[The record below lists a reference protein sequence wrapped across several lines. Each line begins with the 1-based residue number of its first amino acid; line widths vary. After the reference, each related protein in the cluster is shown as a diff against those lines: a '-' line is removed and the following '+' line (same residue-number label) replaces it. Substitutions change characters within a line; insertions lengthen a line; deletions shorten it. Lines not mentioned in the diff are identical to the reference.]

1 MFKSEK
7 EKRYKYGLRKKRG
20 GGGAASYIIGAMLFV
35 GLGMAVAPQ
44 EVNAEFTS
52 DPIVEFKPKTT
63 MVYDDGFANV
73 GIRNMMIDSN
83 HPNRLVFELF
93 TRTKQS
99 YANKEGSG
107 YFAFKLN
114 DDLNSHIT
122 DMRSQFRADSNN
134 YIYPNASAM
143 DNFYRIASRI
153 NGSDYRYFRMI
164 NKGNQPGDL
173 TAQANPDVPFQGLFV
188 NDDFNYDDPY
198 VKVYIEFDE
207 NVDSLLKN
215 GKENFLELISYD
227 QNGNMFQN
235 GHIRTAIVPGTAA
248 EDDGNPSPLPDKYT
262 KDLWLFYAN
271 YNSNLQSYYEPGYN
285 AIVLDLSYKFY
296 RMFLAQPNELVNLLV
311 TDPWL
316 KGKIDH
322 TEVWRMTPGYK
333 TASVNKLIDNKLEAW
348 DSPSAVQSTD
358 PSRPTF
364 AQDKNAVLS
373 DNDAYRVPVQAPNA
387 TKWIDYLDKNNDSRY
402 VFKIDNAGQGGD
414 LNDKLMRS
422 NSQENPARFV
432 IYLNDNL
439 TNLLVDENG
448 KRLPE
453 KLLKFED
460 MFAMPNGDNFKY
472 VNKTYAT
479 SYLLIKD
486 SDLDGL
492 ADQMEEYIGSDPFNK
507 DTDGDGK
514 DDGNEFKS
522 LNNTVP
528 NYHPKDPTS
537 YGNEYYKYDGTGV
550 NTPYPTWENI
560 EIHSGDRSITLDTSR
575 WHDRVV
581 DVVLVKK
588 DSNEEIFLSK
598 NDQSNGLLIGST
610 EDSRTFSIPRDVNIE
625 KGDRVYLRLWQ
636 DGSKVDGTKAFSV
649 PETSLERR
657 IDESTPAKIDTPYNT
672 NHTMTGIVPAGT
684 NVDDL
689 VITIPYGNGKVY
701 TVPKSAITVNPEL
714 VKDGIV
720 QKDAKFTVNW
730 EEANEA
736 QTIPG
741 ELLNADGLI
750 KRETDIKVTVSQYNN
765 PTAETTT
772 KMVQGPKFEPVFED
786 STQIVINVPA
796 GTNGVKLV
804 TADGRELITKADP
817 NNPLKYIA
825 TVPSGIDLKVGDDL
839 IATATVN
846 GEDLDPVNTSV
857 IEHAAVTQAP
867 ILAQVVDSPNLE
879 VGDIDPNADF
889 LTLHALDS
897 KTGKDTKYEF
907 EKVGDAWNLVTV
919 DGEAAPANTM
929 NTRVEDGKL
938 VIEPNEALQGTLNGD
953 RLFME
958 ARDKNQTEAIPKSN
972 TIVYKGT
979 EVVVIQTKD
988 AVTVKEGQDFAKNPE
1003 SVFTNPEDGKKDT
1016 VKVELNNTDGKDNV
1030 GGVKIDEH
1038 GNITE
1043 VPTLTTEDWGDKE
1056 TKEINVPIK
1065 VTENNKEPK
1074 ETTVK
1079 VTIQRDT
1086 DGDGTPDVDDDD
1098 DDNDGIKDVD
1108 DENPKGEVTNIDTK
1122 DEVSVTEGQ
1131 DLEANPVSVLTNPE
1145 DGKKDTVKVE
1155 LNNTDGKDNV
1165 DGIKVDEHGNITELP
1180 TLTTEDWGDK
1190 ETKEIN
1196 VPIKVTE
1203 NNKEPKETTVKVTI
1217 QRDTDGDGTPDV
1229 DDDDDDNDGI
1239 KDVDDEN
1246 PKGEVTNIDTKDE
1259 VSVTEGQ
1266 DLEANPVSVLTNPE
1280 DGKKDTVKVE
1290 LNNTDGKDNVGG
1302 VKIDEHGNITEVPT
1316 FTPEEWG
1323 NEESKVVDVPI
1334 KVTEDGKEPQEGV
1347 VKVTIQR
1354 DTDGDGTPDVKDTD
1368 DDNDGIDDK
1377 DEAGK
1382 GTDPK
1387 NPDSDGDGIN
1397 DKDDKN
1403 PTKYDVKAVPVEGL
1417 EATENKAVTPK
1428 KAIET
1433 NPGATI
1439 TATKTKGLTVNANG
1453 DLTGTPKDLVWSGDE
1468 TSQTVSIPVKVT
1480 VTDAKGETHT
1490 KEVSVP
1496 VLVLRDRDNDGI
1508 PDKDD
1513 PNPTISD
1520 LRADVA
1526 ENLKVTEGQDLPT
1539 GKDAI
1544 KAVTT
1549 DVGSTITSEPVN
1561 GVSVDSNGN
1570 LAGKPTVTDWKD
1582 DETER
1587 TVEIPVTVSGDGKTR
1602 DVMVP
1607 VVIER
1612 DTDGDGYS
1620 DNTEKDNG
1628 SDPTNPD
1635 STPDDIDGDGIK
1647 NDEDKNP
1654 TQYDIKADPVDDL
1667 VVTDGQP
1674 VPEGT
1679 KAIEKKD
1686 GATVT
1691 PKDKD
1696 GVNGVNVDENGNLTG
1711 KPKVDDWGKDE
1722 EEREVK
1728 IPVTV
1733 SEDGKGS
1740 TDVEVPVTIQ
1750 RDTDGDGT
1758 PDITDTDDDKDG
1770 VPDTEEADKG
1780 TDPKKADTDG
1790 DGINDKDDK
1799 NPTQY
1804 DIKANP
1810 VDDLAVTDGQPV
1822 PEGTKAIETK
1832 DGATVT
1838 PKDKDGVNGVN
1849 VDENGNLTG
1858 TPTVD
1863 DWGKDEEE
1871 REVKIPV
1878 TVTEDGKG
1886 STDAEVPVTIQRDT
1900 DGDGTPDV
1908 KDTDDDNDGILD
1920 KDEAGKGTDPK
1931 NPDSDGDGIN
1941 DKDDKNPTTYDVKAD
1956 PVDDLAVTEGKE
1968 IPEGTKAIETKD
1980 GATVTPKDKDG
1991 VNGVNVDENG
2001 NLTGTP
2007 KVDDWGKDEEERE
2020 VKIPVTVSEGDKGST
2035 DAEITITIQRDTDG
2049 DGTPDLKDADDDND
2063 GISDQDELANGTDPK
2078 NDDTDGDGVKD
2089 NEDKNPTIFDVP
2101 VTVTDGLKATEGQKV
2116 PAGTKAVDTADGNKI
2131 TAPEV
2136 NGLTV
2141 DKDGNLTGTPKVDTW
2156 KGDEETK
2163 DITIPVTVTDKDGHA
2178 STVKVPV
2185 TIERDT
2191 DGDGTPDVT
2200 DPDDDNDGIPDA
2212 KDPDSKTPTP
2222 LVDPKTLADTTVL
2235 APVLENKPM
2244 TPANV
2249 VKTKDGSPV
2258 KQGALPEGLSGVSI
2272 DQTGK
2277 ISGTPKVSNWGPNEE
2292 ERTFQIPVTLTD
2304 NYGREYTINV
2314 PLTVLRDTDGD
2325 GIADKTD
2332 KDDDNDG
2339 YLDNEDKNPKTPDA
2353 APEAVAPALNIDPL
2367 TEGQAVKLGTKVIEL
2382 AEGQNT
2388 TGAKFEEGVTG
2399 LAVENG
2405 NLTGTPKVTN
2415 WQEGEEVRHTTVT
2428 IEVTKKDGTKQNV
2441 PAPITILRDTDGD
2454 GIPDVK
2460 DTDDDNDGVLDVND
2474 PAPKDPSKSTEEVKP
2489 NAVVNII
2496 EPLVEKV
2503 MINKPVQAVT
2513 IYNGKMS
2520 VVSRPANVKGL
2531 ILNADGTLT
2540 GSPVVTDWKA
2550 DKNDTTRDVKFIV
2563 QVGDQTFELPVR
2575 ILRNTDGDAKP
2586 NITDEDADNDGLTD
2600 TEEAQKGTDPLNP
2613 DSDGDGVKDGQE
2625 VKDGTDPNKADSD
2638 GDGLTDGEEKAHGT
2652 DPNSKDTDGD
2662 GYTDKEEVDAG
2673 SDPLDPNSHP
2683 SYDKDSDGDG
2693 YSDKEEEKAGSD
2705 ATDPKSTP
2713 NDLDGDGL
2721 SNEEEKAH
2729 GTDPKN
2735 PDTDGDGVSDG
2746 EEVKNGT
2753 DPTKADSDGDGLS
2766 DGEEKA
2772 HGTDPNKA
2780 DSDGDGVNDGQ
2791 EIKDG
2796 TNPNKADTDG
2806 DGLTDGE
2813 EKAHGTDPNKA
2824 DTDGDG
2830 VNDGQEIKDGTDP
2843 NKADTDGDGYSD
2855 KEEIAAGTD
2864 PLDPNSHP
2872 QADGLTG
2879 VDLAVNSI
2887 TVTDGQAV
2895 QTQPIV
2901 KGADK
2906 DTKVT
2911 LELPD
2916 NLRGLTLND
2925 QNRIVGTPKVT
2936 DWKVGE
2942 TSRTFEVTVH
2952 VTKDGKTKDFKLKVT
2967 VKRASGISGQGTTL
2981 SGGTVKGAVRGTTRG
2996 DLPQAGSQSV
3006 LPSWLGGIFAS
3017 LGLGLAFFKRRNK
3030 EEK

>member
-20 GGGAASYIIGAMLFV
+20 GGGVASYIIGAMLFV
-35 GLGMAVAPQ
+35 SLGAVSLTSMPIQAEAIPVVDALSETQPQAIIKDTSLNAGYSTRWHGSNWEKPAIIADNLKVERTVDEQGYTHWKLSYFDTYRIHSSEGPTGKWYYYSLGSASPAFVLSRDLEFVGPIMLHTSYKENDSATNYTDINYYYNPEKQAFGIGNQEAYVQAGKNRPNYFSDKGITYRADDQTSKDTGYSLRNVTATGGQEAKYAVQYLNYMTNTDDVNRMFFQDNGGSKDNPNTQVRFGYTVSKLRPDGYYSIDDENRLFSKSGSQSGMNADTGNIYQRSNFDKGFGLLSGSDTHAKYEFMFTTKPSDKAKTKEIAKEYTDKGQKYFSGVIAAYGSWQNAGYYYGGYMIGGEVTDLNAPKLTLVADDKHLTDEEKAKVAQAINDANPSLNQKAKAEDVKDDGSITVVDNVGDSVLISGSQTVYMLPKETEKPLSLPEKFYVTDKTSLTPEERAIVVERIKSANPEAKIEYISVNDDGSSTVYFSNGTNQ
-44 EVNAEFTS
+44 ELASFVEQLHAPTGSVSVS
-52 DPIVEFKPKTT
+52 DPSTLTDEEKAA
-63 MVYDDGFANV
+63 MYDA
-73 GIRNMMIDSN
+73 IQ
-83 HPNRLVFELF
+83 
-93 TRTKQS
+93 K
-99 YANKEGSG
+99 
-107 YFAFKLN
+107 
-114 DDLNSHIT
+114 
-122 DMRSQFRADSNN
+122 
-134 YIYPNASAM
+134 
-143 DNFYRIASRI
+143 
-153 NGSDYRYFRMI
+153 
-164 NKGNQPGDL
+164 
-173 TAQANPDVPFQGLFV
+173 ANPDVDFSQFNVTSYELESVEEGQKAKNINVKIDTGDNTVIVAVPF
-188 NDDFNYDDPY
+188 
-198 VKVYIEFDE
+198 VKAVKI
-207 NVDSLLKN
+207 K
-215 GKENFLELISYD
+215 
-227 QNGNMFQN
+227 
-235 GHIRTAIVPGTAA
+235 T
-248 EDDGNPSPLPDKYT
+248 
-262 KDLWLFYAN
+262 DLY
-271 YNSNLQSYYEPGYN
+271 
-285 AIVLDLSYKFY
+285 
-296 RMFLAQPNELVNLLV
+296 V
-311 TDPWL
+311 TDGQP
-316 KGKIDH
+316 
-322 TEVWRMTPGYK
+322 
-333 TASVNKLIDNKLEAW
+333 
-348 DSPSAVQSTD
+348 
-358 PSRPTF
+358 
-364 AQDKNAVLS
+364 
-373 DNDAYRVPVQAPNA
+373 VP
-387 TKWIDYLDKNNDSRY
+387 
-402 VFKIDNAGQGGD
+402 
-414 LNDKLMRS
+414 
-422 NSQENPARFV
+422 E
-432 IYLNDNL
+432 
-439 TNLLVDENG
+439 
-448 KRLPE
+448 
-453 KLLKFED
+453 
-460 MFAMPNGDNFKY
+460 
-472 VNKTYAT
+472 
-479 SYLLIKD
+479 
-486 SDLDGL
+486 
-492 ADQMEEYIGSDPFNK
+492 
-507 DTDGDGK
+507 
-514 DDGNEFKS
+514 
-522 LNNTVP
+522 
-528 NYHPKDPTS
+528 
-537 YGNEYYKYDGTGV
+537 
-550 NTPYPTWENI
+550 
-560 EIHSGDRSITLDTSR
+560 
-575 WHDRVV
+575 
-581 DVVLVKK
+581 
-588 DSNEEIFLSK
+588 
-598 NDQSNGLLIGST
+598 
-610 EDSRTFSIPRDVNIE
+610 
-625 KGDRVYLRLWQ
+625 
-636 DGSKVDGTKAFSV
+636 GTKAIEMKDGATV
-649 PETSLERR
+649 
-657 IDESTPAKIDTPYNT
+657 TPKDKDGVNGVNVNENGNLTGTPKIDDWDNDEEERE
-672 NHTMTGIVPAGT
+672 VK
-684 NVDDL
+684 
-689 VITIPYGNGKVY
+689 IP
-701 TVPKSAITVNPEL
+701 
-714 VKDGIV
+714 
-720 QKDAKFTVNW
+720 
-730 EEANEA
+730 
-736 QTIPG
+736 
-741 ELLNADGLI
+741 
-750 KRETDIKVTVSQYNN
+750 VTVSE
-765 PTAETTT
+765 AD
-772 KMVQGPKFEPVFED
+772 KG
-786 STQIVINVPA
+786 STDV
-796 GTNGVKLV
+796 
-804 TADGRELITKADP
+804 
-817 NNPLKYIA
+817 
-825 TVPSGIDLKVGDDL
+825 
-839 IATATVN
+839 
-846 GEDLDPVNTSV
+846 
-857 IEHAAVTQAP
+857 
-867 ILAQVVDSPNLE
+867 
-879 VGDIDPNADF
+879 
-889 LTLHALDS
+889 
-897 KTGKDTKYEF
+897 
-907 EKVGDAWNLVTV
+907 
-919 DGEAAPANTM
+919 
-929 NTRVEDGKL
+929 
-938 VIEPNEALQGTLNGD
+938 
-953 RLFME
+953 
-958 ARDKNQTEAIPKSN
+958 
-972 TIVYKGT
+972 
-979 EVVVIQTKD
+979 
-988 AVTVKEGQDFAKNPE
+988 
-1003 SVFTNPEDGKKDT
+1003 
-1016 VKVELNNTDGKDNV
+1016 
-1030 GGVKIDEH
+1030 
-1038 GNITE
+1038 E
-1043 VPTLTTEDWGDKE
+1043 VP
-1056 TKEINVPIK
+1056 
-1065 VTENNKEPK
+1065 
-1074 ETTVK
+1074 

-1086 DGDGTPDVDDDD
+1086 DKDGIPDITDPD
-1098 DDNDGIKDVD
+1098 DDNDGIPDTEEADKGT
-1108 DENPKGEVTNIDTK
+1108 NPKKADT
-1122 DEVSVTEGQ
+1122 
-1131 DLEANPVSVLTNPE
+1131 
-1145 DGKKDTVKVE
+1145 
-1155 LNNTDGKDNV
+1155 
-1165 DGIKVDEHGNITELP
+1165 
-1180 TLTTEDWGDK
+1180 
-1190 ETKEIN
+1190 
-1196 VPIKVTE
+1196 
-1203 NNKEPKETTVKVTI
+1203 
-1217 QRDTDGDGTPDV
+1217 
-1229 DDDDDDNDGI
+1229 
-1239 KDVDDEN
+1239 
-1246 PKGEVTNIDTKDE
+1246 
-1259 VSVTEGQ
+1259 
-1266 DLEANPVSVLTNPE
+1266 
-1280 DGKKDTVKVE
+1280 
-1290 LNNTDGKDNVGG
+1290 
-1302 VKIDEHGNITEVPT
+1302 
-1316 FTPEEWG
+1316 
-1323 NEESKVVDVPI
+1323 
-1334 KVTEDGKEPQEGV
+1334 
-1347 VKVTIQR
+1347 
-1354 DTDGDGTPDVKDTD
+1354 
-1368 DDNDGIDDK
+1368 
-1377 DEAGK
+1377 
-1382 GTDPK
+1382 
-1387 NPDSDGDGIN
+1387 DGDGIN

-1403 PTKYDVKAVPVEGL
+1403 PTKYDVKANPVENLAVTEGQPVPDNKKAIEINDDATVTSKAPNGVNGVNVDKNGKLTGTPKVDDWDNDEEEREVKIPVTVSEADKGSTDVEVPVTIQRDTDKDGIPDITDPDDDNDGIPDTEEADKGTNPKKADTDGDGINDKEDSNPLVFDVKADPVKGL
-1417 EATENKAVTPK
+1417 KATENKAVTAT
-1428 KAIET
+1428 KAVET
-1433 NPGATI
+1433 DKGAVI
-1439 TATKTKGLTVNANG
+1439 TAKQTNGLTVNANG
-1453 DLTGTPKDLVWSGDE
+1453 DLTGTPTGLTWTGDE
-1468 TSQTVSIPVKVT
+1468 PSQTVSIPVKVT
-1480 VTDAKGETHT
+1480 VTDDKGTEHT
-1490 KEVSVP
+1490 KEITVP

-1526 ENLKVTEGQDLPT
+1526 ENLKATDGQDLPT
-1539 GKDAI
+1539 GEDAV

-1549 DVGSTITSEPVN
+1549 DTGSTITSKPVN
-1561 GVSVDSNGN
+1561 GVSVDNNGN
-1570 LAGKPTVTDWKD
+1570 LAGTPSITDWKD
-1582 DETER
+1582 GETER
-1587 TVEIPVTVSGDGKTR
+1587 LIEIPVTVKGDGKEREVT
-1602 DVMVP
+1602 VP

-1612 DTDGDGYS
+1612 DSDGDGYS
-1620 DNTEKDNG
+1620 DNTEKDAG

-1635 STPDDIDGDGIK
+1635 STPEDLDGDGIK

-1711 KPKVDDWGKDE
+1711 TPKVTDWGKDEEEREVKIPVTVSEDGKGSTDVEIPVTIQRDTDGDKTPDIKDTDDDNDGIPDTEEADKGTNPKKADTDGDGINDKDDKNPTKYDVKADPVDDLAVTDGQTVPEGTKAIEKKDGATVTPKDKDGVNGVNVDENGNLTGTPKVTDWSKDE

-1758 PDITDTDDDKDG
+1758 PDVKDTDDDNDGINDKDEL
-1770 VPDTEEADKG
+1770 TNG

-1799 NPTQY
+1799 NPTKY
-1804 DIKANP
+1804 DIKADP

-1822 PEGTKAIETK
+1822 PEGTKAIEK
-1832 DGATVT
+1832 
-1838 PKDKDGVNGVN
+1838 
-1849 VDENGNLTG
+1849 
-1858 TPTVD
+1858 
-1863 DWGKDEEE
+1863 
-1871 REVKIPV
+1871 
-1878 TVTEDGKG
+1878 
-1886 STDAEVPVTIQRDT
+1886 
-1900 DGDGTPDV
+1900 
-1908 KDTDDDNDGILD
+1908 
-1920 KDEAGKGTDPK
+1920 
-1931 NPDSDGDGIN
+1931 
-1941 DKDDKNPTTYDVKAD
+1941 
-1956 PVDDLAVTEGKE
+1956 
-1968 IPEGTKAIETKD
+1968 KD

-2007 KVDDWGKDEEERE
+2007 KVTDWGKDEEERE
-2020 VKIPVTVSEGDKGST
+2020 VKIPVTVSEDGKGST
-2035 DAEITITIQRDTDG
+2035 DVKVPVTIQRDTDG
-2049 DGTPDLKDADDDND
+2049 DGTPDVKDADDDND

-2078 NDDTDGDGVKD
+2078 KADTDGDGINDKD
-2089 NEDKNPTIFDVP
+2089 DKNPTVFDVP

-2163 DITIPVTVTDKDGHA
+2163 DITIPVTVTDKEGHA

-2200 DPDDDNDGIPDA
+2200 DTDDDNDGIPDA
-2212 KDPDSKTPTP
+2212 KDPDSKTPTS
-2222 LVDPKTLADTTVL
+2222 LVDPKTLADTTVI

-2367 TEGQAVKLGTKVIEL
+2367 TEGQAVKPGTKVIEL
-2382 AEGQNT
+2382 AEGQTT
-2388 TGAKFEEGVTG
+2388 TGAKFEDGVTG

-2415 WQEGEEVRHTTVT
+2415 WQEGEEVRNTTAI

-2513 IYNGKMS
+2513 VYNGKMS
-2520 VVSRPANVKGL
+2520 VISRPANVKGL

-2563 QVGDQTFELPVR
+2563 QVGDQTFEVPVR

-2586 NITDEDADNDGLTD
+2586 NITDEDEDDDNDGLTD
-2600 TEEAQKGTDPLNP
+2600 VEEDQKGTDPLNP

-2638 GDGLTDGEEKAHGT
+2638 GDGLTDGEEKGHGT

-2662 GYTDKEEVDAG
+2662 GYSDKEEVDAG

-2705 ATDPKSTP
+2705 ANDPKSTP

-2746 EEVKNGT
+2746 EEIKNGTDPTKADSDGDGLTDGEEKAHGTDPNKADTDGDGVKDGKEIKDGT

-2772 HGTDPNKA
+2772 HGTDSNKADTDGDGFTDKEEIDAGSDPLDPKSTPNDLDGDGLSNEKEKAHGTDPKNPDTDGDGVSDGEEVKNGTDPTKA

-2830 VNDGQEIKDGTDP
+2830 F
-2843 NKADTDGDGYSD
+2843 SD
-2855 KEEIAAGTD
+2855 KEEITAGTD
-2864 PLDPNSHP
+2864 PLDSNSHP
-2872 QADGLTG
+2872 QISGLLGIGLTTEG
-2879 VDLAVNSI
+2879 I
-2887 TVTDGQAV
+2887 TVTDGKAV
-2895 QTQPIV
+2895 QTKPIV
-2901 KGADK
+2901 KGVDK

-2911 LELPD
+2911 LELPN
-2916 NLRGLTLND
+2916 NLKGLTLDD
-2925 QNRIVGTPKVT
+2925 QNRIVGTPKVN

>member
-35 GLGMAVAPQ
+35 SLGAVSLTSVPTHAEEIPVVDALSETQPQAIIKDTSLNAGYSTRWHGSNWEKPSIIADNLKVERTVDEQGYTHWKLSYFDTYRIHSSEGPGGGWDYYSLGSASPAFVLSRDLEFAGPIMLHTSYKATKSATTYTDINYYYNPEKQAFGIGNQEAYVQAGKNRPNYFSDKGITYRADDQTSKDTGYSLRNVTATGGQEAKYAIQYLNYMTDINDVNRMFFQDNGASSSIPNTQVRFGYTVSKLRPDGYYSIDDENRLFSKSGSQSGMNSDTGNIYQRSNFDKGFGLLSGSNTYAKYEFMFTTKPSDKAKTKEIAKEYIDKGQKYFSGVIAAYGSWQNAGYNYGGYMIGGEVTDLNAPKLTLVADDKHLTDEEKAKVAQAINDANPSLNQKAKAEDVNDDGSITVVDNLGDSVLISGSQTVYMLPKETEKPLSLPEKFYVTDKTSLTPDERAIVIDRIKAANPEAKIEYISVNDDGSSTVYFSNGTNQ
-44 EVNAEFTS
+44 ELASFVVQLNAPTGSVSVS
-52 DPIVEFKPKTT
+52 DPATLTDEEKTA
-63 MVYDDGFANV
+63 MYDA
-73 GIRNMMIDSN
+73 I
-83 HPNRLVFELF
+83 
-93 TRTKQS
+93 
-99 YANKEGSG
+99 KE
-107 YFAFKLN
+107 
-114 DDLNSHIT
+114 
-122 DMRSQFRADSNN
+122 
-134 YIYPNASAM
+134 
-143 DNFYRIASRI
+143 
-153 NGSDYRYFRMI
+153 
-164 NKGNQPGDL
+164 
-173 TAQANPDVPFQGLFV
+173 ANPDV
-188 NDDFNYDDPY
+188 DFS
-198 VKVYIEFDE
+198 KF
-207 NVDSLLKN
+207 NV
-215 GKENFLELISYD
+215 
-227 QNGNMFQN
+227 
-235 GHIRTAIVPGTAA
+235 
-248 EDDGNPSPLPDKYT
+248 
-262 KDLWLFYAN
+262 
-271 YNSNLQSYYEPGYN
+271 
-285 AIVLDLSYKFY
+285 
-296 RMFLAQPNELVNLLV
+296 
-311 TDPWL
+311 
-316 KGKIDH
+316 
-322 TEVWRMTPGYK
+322 
-333 TASVNKLIDNKLEAW
+333 
-348 DSPSAVQSTD
+348 
-358 PSRPTF
+358 
-364 AQDKNAVLS
+364 
-373 DNDAYRVPVQAPNA
+373 
-387 TKWIDYLDKNNDSRY
+387 
-402 VFKIDNAGQGGD
+402 
-414 LNDKLMRS
+414 
-422 NSQENPARFV
+422 
-432 IYLNDNL
+432 
-439 TNLLVDENG
+439 
-448 KRLPE
+448 
-453 KLLKFED
+453 
-460 MFAMPNGDNFKY
+460 
-472 VNKTYAT
+472 T
-479 SYLLIKD
+479 SYELEPV
-486 SDLDGL
+486 
-492 ADQMEEYIGSDPFNK
+492 EEGQK
-507 DTDGDGK
+507 AK
-514 DDGNEFKS
+514 
-522 LNNTVP
+522 
-528 NYHPKDPTS
+528 
-537 YGNEYYKYDGTGV
+537 
-550 NTPYPTWENI
+550 NI
-560 EIHSGDRSITLDTSR
+560 N
-575 WHDRVV
+575 V
-581 DVVLVKK
+581 
-588 DSNEEIFLSK
+588 
-598 NDQSNGLLIGST
+598 
-610 EDSRTFSIPRDVNIE
+610 
-625 KGDRVYLRLWQ
+625 
-636 DGSKVDGTKAFSV
+636 
-649 PETSLERR
+649 
-657 IDESTPAKIDTPYNT
+657 KIDTGGNT
-672 NHTMTGIVPAGT
+672 VIVAVPFVKESETNIGT
-684 NVDDL
+684 
-689 VITIPYGNGKVY
+689 K
-701 TVPKSAITVNPEL
+701 
-714 VKDGIV
+714 
-720 QKDAKFTVNW
+720 
-730 EEANEA
+730 
-736 QTIPG
+736 
-741 ELLNADGLI
+741 
-750 KRETDIKVTVSQYNN
+750 
-765 PTAETTT
+765 
-772 KMVQGPKFEPVFED
+772 
-786 STQIVINVPA
+786 
-796 GTNGVKLV
+796 
-804 TADGRELITKADP
+804 
-817 NNPLKYIA
+817 
-825 TVPSGIDLKVGDDL
+825 
-839 IATATVN
+839 
-846 GEDLDPVNTSV
+846 
-857 IEHAAVTQAP
+857 
-867 ILAQVVDSPNLE
+867 
-879 VGDIDPNADF
+879 
-889 LTLHALDS
+889 
-897 KTGKDTKYEF
+897 
-907 EKVGDAWNLVTV
+907 EKVL
-919 DGEAAPANTM
+919 
-929 NTRVEDGKL
+929 
-938 VIEPNEALQGTLNGD
+938 
-953 RLFME
+953 
-958 ARDKNQTEAIPKSN
+958 
-972 TIVYKGT
+972 
-979 EVVVIQTKD
+979 
-988 AVTVKEGQDFAKNPE
+988 
-1003 SVFTNPEDGKKDT
+1003 
-1016 VKVELNNTDGKDNV
+1016 
-1030 GGVKIDEH
+1030 
-1038 GNITE
+1038 
-1043 VPTLTTEDWGDKE
+1043 
-1056 TKEINVPIK
+1056 
-1065 VTENNKEPK
+1065 
-1074 ETTVK
+1074 
-1079 VTIQRDT
+1079 
-1086 DGDGTPDVDDDD
+1086 
-1098 DDNDGIKDVD
+1098 
-1108 DENPKGEVTNIDTK
+1108 
-1122 DEVSVTEGQ
+1122 VTEGQ

-1155 LNNTDGKDNV
+1155 LNNKDGKDNV

-1203 NNKEPKETTVKVTI
+1203 DGKEPKETTVKVII
-1217 QRDTDGDGTPDV
+1217 QRDTDGDGYSDKEEEKAGSDATDPKSTP
-1229 DDDDDDNDGI
+1229 ND
-1239 KDVDDEN
+1239 
-1246 PKGEVTNIDTKDE
+1246 
-1259 VSVTEGQ
+1259 
-1266 DLEANPVSVLTNPE
+1266 L
-1280 DGKKDTVKVE
+1280 DG
-1290 LNNTDGKDNVGG
+1290 DGLS
-1302 VKIDEHGNITEVPT
+1302 
-1316 FTPEEWG
+1316 
-1323 NEESKVVDVPI
+1323 NEEEQAHGTDPKNQDS
-1334 KVTEDGKEPQEGV
+1334 DGDGLKDGEEVHSEKPSDPN
-1347 VKVTIQR
+1347 KA
-1354 DTDGDGTPDVKDTD
+1354 DTDGDGLNDAEEKAAGTDPKNPDSDGDGLKDGEEVHSEKPSDPNKADTD
-1368 DDNDGIDDK
+1368 GDGLNDAEEKAAGTDPKNPDSDGDGLK
-1377 DEAGK
+1377 DGEEVHSEKPSDPNKVDTDGDGLNDAEEKAAGTDPK
-1382 GTDPK
+1382 NPDSDGDGLKDGEEVHSEKPSDPNKVDTDGDGLNDAEEKAAGTDPKNPDSDGDGLKDGEEVHSEKPSDPNKADTDGDGLNDAEEKAAGTDPK

-1403 PTKYDVKAVPVEGL
+1403 PTKYDVKADPVKGL
-1417 EATENKAVTPK
+1417 KATENKAVTPK

-1439 TATKTKGLTVNANG
+1439 TATETKGLTVNANG
-1453 DLTGTPKDLVWSGDE
+1453 DLTGTPKDLVWSGDK

-1539 GKDAI
+1539 GKDAM

-1549 DVGSTITSEPVN
+1549 DIGSTITSKPVN

-1570 LAGKPTVTDWKD
+1570 LAGKPAIPDWKD
-1582 DETER
+1582 GETER

-1602 DVMVP
+1602 DVIVP

-1667 VVTDGQP
+1667 AVTEGQP
-1674 VPEGT
+1674 VPDNK
-1679 KAIEKKD
+1679 KAIEIKD
-1686 GATVT
+1686 DATVT
-1691 PKDKD
+1691 SKAPN
-1696 GVNGVNVDENGNLTG
+1696 GVNGMNVDENGNLTG
-1711 KPKVDDWGKDE
+1711 TPKVTDWGKDE

-1733 SEDGKGS
+1733 SEADKGS

-1758 PDITDTDDDKDG
+1758 PDVTDTDDDKDG

-1804 DIKANP
+1804 DIKADP
-1810 VDDLAVTDGQPV
+1810 VDDLAVTEGQEI
-1822 PEGTKAIETK
+1822 PEGTKAIEKK

-1838 PKDKDGVNGVN
+1838 PKDKDGVNGMN

-1858 TPTVD
+1858 TPKVT
-1863 DWGKDEEE
+1863 DWAKDEEE

-1878 TVTEDGKG
+1878 TVSEADKG
-1886 STDAEVPVTIQRDT
+1886 STDVEVPVTIQRDT

-2035 DAEITITIQRDTDG
+2035 DAEITVAIQRDTDG
-2049 DGTPDLKDADDDND
+2049 DGTPDVKDDDDDND
-2063 GISDQDELANGTDPK
+2063 GLSDQDELANGTDPK

-2089 NEDKNPTIFDVP
+2089 NEDKNPTIFDVL
-2101 VTVTDGLKATEGQKV
+2101 VTVTGGLKATEGQKV

-2163 DITIPVTVTDKDGHA
+2163 DITIPVTVTDKKGHA

-2200 DPDDDNDGIPDA
+2200 DPDDDNDGIADA

-2235 APVLENKPM
+2235 SPVLENKPM

-2339 YLDNEDKNPKTPDA
+2339 YLDTEDKNPKTPDA
-2353 APEAVAPALNIDPL
+2353 APEAIAPALNIDPL
-2367 TEGQAVKLGTKVIEL
+2367 TEGQAVKPGTKVIEL
-2382 AEGQNT
+2382 AEGQTT
-2388 TGAKFEEGVTG
+2388 TGAKFEDGVTG

-2405 NLTGTPKVTN
+2405 NLTGKPKVTN
-2415 WQEGEEVRHTTVT
+2415 WQEGEEVRHTTAI

-2441 PAPITILRDTDGD
+2441 TAPFTILRDTDGD

-2474 PAPKDPSKSTEEVKP
+2474 SAPKDSNKSTDEVKP

-2513 IYNGKMS
+2513 VYNGKMS
-2520 VVSRPANVKGL
+2520 VISRPTNVKGL
-2531 ILNADGTLT
+2531 VLNTDGTLT

-2563 QVGDQTFELPVR
+2563 QVGDQTFEVPVR

-2638 GDGLTDGEEKAHGT
+2638 GDGLTDGEEKDHGT
-2652 DPNSKDTDGD
+2652 DPNSKDSDGD

-2705 ATDPKSTP
+2705 ATDSKSTP

-2772 HGTDPNKA
+2772 HSTDSNKA

-2791 EIKDG
+2791 EIKDD
-2796 TNPNKADTDG
+2796 TDPNKADTDG

-2830 VNDGQEIKDGTDP
+2830 
-2843 NKADTDGDGYSD
+2843 YSD
-2855 KEEIAAGTD
+2855 KEEIAVGTD

-2936 DWKVGE
+2936 DWKAGE
-2942 TSRTFEVTVH
+2942 TSRTFEVIVH
-2952 VTKDGKTKDFKLKVT
+2952 VTKDGQTKDFKLKVT
-2967 VKRASGISGQGTTL
+2967 VKRASAISGRGTTL

-2996 DLPQAGSQSV
+2996 NLPQTGSQSV

>member
-35 GLGMAVAPQ
+35 SLGAVSLTSVPTHAEEIPVVDALSETQPQAIIKDTSLNAGYSTRWHGSNWEKPAIIADNLKVERTVDEQGYTHWKLSYFDTYRVHSSEGPTGRWDYYSLGSASPAFVLSKDLEFAGPIMLHTSYKENYSATNSTDINYYYNPEKQAFGIGNQEAYVEAGKNRPNYFSDKGITYRADDQTSKDTGYSLRNVTATGGQEAKYAIQYLNYMTDINDVNRMFFQDNGASSSIPNTQVRFGYVVSKLRDDGYYSIDDPDRLFSKSGSQSGMNSDTGNIYQRSNFDKGFGLLSGSNTYAKYEFMFTTKPSDKAKTKEIAKEYTDKGQKYFSGVIAAYGSWQNAGYNYGGYMIGGEVTDLNAPKLTLVADDKHLTDEEKAKVAQAINDANPSLNQKAKAEDVKDDGSITVVDNLGDSVPISGSQTVYMLPKETEKPLSLPGKFYVTDKTSLTPDERAIVVERIKSTNPEAKIEYISVNDDGSSTVYFSNGTNQ
-44 EVNAEFTS
+44 ELASFVEQLHAPTGSVSVS
-52 DPIVEFKPKTT
+52 DPATLTDEEKTA
-63 MVYDDGFANV
+63 MYDA
-73 GIRNMMIDSN
+73 IQ
-83 HPNRLVFELF
+83 E
-93 TRTKQS
+93 
-99 YANKEGSG
+99 
-107 YFAFKLN
+107 
-114 DDLNSHIT
+114 
-122 DMRSQFRADSNN
+122 
-134 YIYPNASAM
+134 
-143 DNFYRIASRI
+143 
-153 NGSDYRYFRMI
+153 
-164 NKGNQPGDL
+164 
-173 TAQANPDVPFQGLFV
+173 ANPDV
-188 NDDFNYDDPY
+188 DFSQ
-198 VKVYIEFDE
+198 F
-207 NVDSLLKN
+207 NV
-215 GKENFLELISYD
+215 
-227 QNGNMFQN
+227 
-235 GHIRTAIVPGTAA
+235 
-248 EDDGNPSPLPDKYT
+248 
-262 KDLWLFYAN
+262 
-271 YNSNLQSYYEPGYN
+271 
-285 AIVLDLSYKFY
+285 
-296 RMFLAQPNELVNLLV
+296 
-311 TDPWL
+311 
-316 KGKIDH
+316 
-322 TEVWRMTPGYK
+322 
-333 TASVNKLIDNKLEAW
+333 
-348 DSPSAVQSTD
+348 
-358 PSRPTF
+358 
-364 AQDKNAVLS
+364 
-373 DNDAYRVPVQAPNA
+373 
-387 TKWIDYLDKNNDSRY
+387 
-402 VFKIDNAGQGGD
+402 
-414 LNDKLMRS
+414 
-422 NSQENPARFV
+422 
-432 IYLNDNL
+432 
-439 TNLLVDENG
+439 
-448 KRLPE
+448 
-453 KLLKFED
+453 
-460 MFAMPNGDNFKY
+460 
-472 VNKTYAT
+472 T
-479 SYLLIKD
+479 SYELE
-486 SDLDGL
+486 SV
-492 ADQMEEYIGSDPFNK
+492 EEGQK
-507 DTDGDGK
+507 AK
-514 DDGNEFKS
+514 
-522 LNNTVP
+522 
-528 NYHPKDPTS
+528 
-537 YGNEYYKYDGTGV
+537 
-550 NTPYPTWENI
+550 NI
-560 EIHSGDRSITLDTSR
+560 N
-575 WHDRVV
+575 V
-581 DVVLVKK
+581 
-588 DSNEEIFLSK
+588 
-598 NDQSNGLLIGST
+598 
-610 EDSRTFSIPRDVNIE
+610 
-625 KGDRVYLRLWQ
+625 
-636 DGSKVDGTKAFSV
+636 
-649 PETSLERR
+649 
-657 IDESTPAKIDTPYNT
+657 KIDTGDNT
-672 NHTMTGIVPAGT
+672 VIVA
-684 NVDDL
+684 
-689 VITIPYGNGKVY
+689 
-701 TVPKSAITVNPEL
+701 VPF
-714 VKDGIV
+714 VKDVKIKKVSVVENKPVEPTKVIEADKEVTFGSKEKNGLSVDKTGNLSGTPKIS
-720 QKDAKFTVNW
+720 DWADD
-730 EEANEA
+730 EEERDVK
-736 QTIPG
+736 IP
-741 ELLNADGLI
+741 
-750 KRETDIKVTVSQYNN
+750 VTVSE
-765 PTAETTT
+765 AD
-772 KMVQGPKFEPVFED
+772 KG
-786 STQIVINVPA
+786 STDV
-796 GTNGVKLV
+796 
-804 TADGRELITKADP
+804 
-817 NNPLKYIA
+817 
-825 TVPSGIDLKVGDDL
+825 
-839 IATATVN
+839 
-846 GEDLDPVNTSV
+846 
-857 IEHAAVTQAP
+857 
-867 ILAQVVDSPNLE
+867 
-879 VGDIDPNADF
+879 
-889 LTLHALDS
+889 
-897 KTGKDTKYEF
+897 
-907 EKVGDAWNLVTV
+907 
-919 DGEAAPANTM
+919 
-929 NTRVEDGKL
+929 
-938 VIEPNEALQGTLNGD
+938 
-953 RLFME
+953 
-958 ARDKNQTEAIPKSN
+958 
-972 TIVYKGT
+972 
-979 EVVVIQTKD
+979 
-988 AVTVKEGQDFAKNPE
+988 
-1003 SVFTNPEDGKKDT
+1003 
-1016 VKVELNNTDGKDNV
+1016 
-1030 GGVKIDEH
+1030 
-1038 GNITE
+1038 E
-1043 VPTLTTEDWGDKE
+1043 VP
-1056 TKEINVPIK
+1056 
-1065 VTENNKEPK
+1065 
-1074 ETTVK
+1074 

-1086 DGDGTPDVDDDD
+1086 DGDGTPDVTDTD
-1098 DDNDGIKDVD
+1098 DDNDGLT
-1108 DENPKGEVTNIDTK
+1108 DEKEKELGTNPKKSDSDKDGINDKDDKNPTK
-1122 DEVSVTEGQ
+1122 YDVKANPVKDLEVTEGQ
-1131 DLEANPVSVLTNPE
+1131 PVPDN
-1145 DGKKDTVKVE
+1145 KKAIEIKDDATVTSKAPKGVNG
-1155 LNNTDGKDNV
+1155 LNV
-1165 DGIKVDEHGNITELP
+1165 DENGKLTGTPKVD
-1180 TLTTEDWGDK
+1180 DWGNDEEEREVKIPVTVSEGDK
-1190 ETKEIN
+1190 GSTDVE
-1196 VPIKVTE
+1196 VP
-1203 NNKEPKETTVKVTI
+1203 VTI
-1217 QRDTDGDGTPDV
+1217 QRDTDRDGTPDV
-1229 DDDDDDNDGI
+1229 
-1239 KDVDDEN
+1239 
-1246 PKGEVTNIDTKDE
+1246 T
-1259 VSVTEGQ
+1259 
-1266 DLEANPVSVLTNPE
+1266 
-1280 DGKKDTVKVE
+1280 
-1290 LNNTDGKDNVGG
+1290 
-1302 VKIDEHGNITEVPT
+1302 
-1316 FTPEEWG
+1316 
-1323 NEESKVVDVPI
+1323 
-1334 KVTEDGKEPQEGV
+1334 
-1347 VKVTIQR
+1347 
-1354 DTDGDGTPDVKDTD
+1354 DTD
-1368 DDNDGIDDK
+1368 DDNDGISDK

-1403 PTKYDVKAVPVEGL
+1403 PTKYDVKANPVKGL

-1439 TATKTKGLTVNANG
+1439 TATETKGLTVNANG
-1453 DLTGTPKDLVWSGDE
+1453 DLTGTPKDLVWSGDK

-1520 LRADVA
+1520 LRADIA

-1549 DVGSTITSEPVN
+1549 DVGSTITSKPVN
-1561 GVSVDSNGN
+1561 GVSVDNNGN
-1570 LAGKPTVTDWKD
+1570 LAGTPSITDWND
-1582 DETER
+1582 GETER
-1587 TVEIPVTVSGDGKTR
+1587 SIEIPVTVKGDGKEREVT
-1602 DVMVP
+1602 VP

-1612 DTDGDGYS
+1612 DSDGDGYS
-1620 DNTEKDNG
+1620 DNTEKDAG

-1635 STPDDIDGDGIK
+1635 STPEDLDGDGIK

-1667 VVTDGQP
+1667 AVTDGQEI
-1674 VPEGT
+1674 PEGT
-1679 KAIEKKD
+1679 KAIETKD

-1691 PKDKD
+1691 PKDND

-1733 SEDGKGS
+1733 TEDGKGS
-1740 TDVEVPVTIQ
+1740 TDAEVPVTIQ

-1758 PDITDTDDDKDG
+1758 PDVKDTDDDNDGILDKD
-1770 VPDTEEADKG
+1770 EAGKG
-1780 TDPKKADTDG
+1780 TDPKNPDSDG

-1799 NPTQY
+1799 NPNTY
-1804 DIKANP
+1804 DVKADP
-1810 VDDLAVTDGQPV
+1810 VDDLAITEGQEI

-1858 TPTVD
+1858 TPKVD

-1886 STDAEVPVTIQRDT
+1886 STDVEVPVTIQRDT

-2035 DAEITITIQRDTDG
+2035 DAEITVTIQRDTDG
-2049 DGTPDLKDADDDND
+2049 DGTPDVKDADDDND

-2531 ILNADGTLT
+2531 ILNTDGTLT

-2563 QVGDQTFELPVR
+2563 QVGDQTFEVPVR

-2652 DPNSKDTDGD
+2652 DPNSKDSDGD

-2772 HGTDPNKA
+2772 HSTDPNKA

-2796 TNPNKADTDG
+2796 TDPNKADTDG

-2830 VNDGQEIKDGTDP
+2830 YSDKEEIDAGSNPLDPKSTPKDLDGDGISDADEVKNGTDPTKADSDGDGVNDGQEIKDGTDPNKADTDGDGLTDGEEKAHGTDP

-2925 QNRIVGTPKVT
+2925 QNRIVGTPKVI
-2936 DWKVGE
+2936 DWKAGE
-2942 TSRTFEVTVH
+2942 TSRTFEVIVH
-2952 VTKDGKTKDFKLKVT
+2952 VTKDGQTKDFKLKVT
-2967 VKRASGISGQGTTL
+2967 VKRASAISGRGTTL

-2996 DLPQAGSQSV
+2996 NLPQTGSQSV

>member
-35 GLGMAVAPQ
+35 SLGAVSLTSVPTHAEEIPVVDALSETQPQAIIKDTSLNAGYSTRWHGSNWEKPAIIADNLKVERTVDEQGYTHWKLSYFDTYRVHSSEGPSGGWDYYSLGSASPAFVLSRDLEFAGPIMLHTSYKENDSATNSTDINYYYNPEKQAFGIGNQEAYVQAGKNRPNYFSDKGITYRADDQTSKDTGYSLRNVTATGGKEHKYVIQYLNYMTDINDVNRMFFQDNGGSKDNPNTQVRFGYTVSKLRDDGYYSIDDENRLFSKHGKQSEMNPDTGNIYQRSNFDKGFGLLSGSNTYAKYEFMFTTKPSDKAKTKEIAKEYTDKGQKYFSGVIAAYGSWQNAGYYYGGYMIGGEVTDLNAPKLTLVADDKHLTDEEKAKVAQAINDANPSLNQKAKAEDVKDDGSIKVVDNLGDSVLISGSQTVYMLPKETEKPLSLPEKFYVTDKTSLTPDERAIVVERIKAANPEAKIEYISVNDDGSSTVYFSNGTNQ
-44 EVNAEFTS
+44 ELASFVEQLHAPTGSISVS
-52 DPIVEFKPKTT
+52 DPAT
-63 MVYDDGFANV
+63 
-73 GIRNMMIDSN
+73 
-83 HPNRLVFELF
+83 L
-93 TRTKQS
+93 
-99 YANKEGSG
+99 
-107 YFAFKLN
+107 
-114 DDLNSHIT
+114 T
-122 DMRSQFRADSNN
+122 DEEKA
-134 YIYPNASAM
+134 AM
-143 DNFYRIASRI
+143 YGAI
-153 NGSDYRYFRMI
+153 
-164 NKGNQPGDL
+164 QE
-173 TAQANPDVPFQGLFV
+173 ANPDVDFSNFSVLSYELESVEEGQKAKNINVKINTGKNKNTVIVAVPF
-188 NDDFNYDDPY
+188 
-198 VKVYIEFDE
+198 VKDVKIKKVSVVENKPVEPTKVIEADKGVTFGSKE
-207 NVDSLLKN
+207 KN
-215 GKENFLELISYD
+215 GLSVDKTGNLSGTPKISD
-227 QNGNMFQN
+227 W
-235 GHIRTAIVPGTAA
+235 A
-248 EDDGNPSPLPDKYT
+248 DD
-262 KDLWLFYAN
+262 
-271 YNSNLQSYYEPGYN
+271 
-285 AIVLDLSYKFY
+285 
-296 RMFLAQPNELVNLLV
+296 
-311 TDPWL
+311 
-316 KGKIDH
+316 
-322 TEVWRMTPGYK
+322 
-333 TASVNKLIDNKLEAW
+333 
-348 DSPSAVQSTD
+348 
-358 PSRPTF
+358 
-364 AQDKNAVLS
+364 
-373 DNDAYRVPVQAPNA
+373 
-387 TKWIDYLDKNNDSRY
+387 
-402 VFKIDNAGQGGD
+402 
-414 LNDKLMRS
+414 
-422 NSQENPARFV
+422 
-432 IYLNDNL
+432 
-439 TNLLVDENG
+439 
-448 KRLPE
+448 
-453 KLLKFED
+453 
-460 MFAMPNGDNFKY
+460 
-472 VNKTYAT
+472 
-479 SYLLIKD
+479 
-486 SDLDGL
+486 
-492 ADQMEEYIGSDPFNK
+492 EE
-507 DTDGDGK
+507 
-514 DDGNEFKS
+514 E
-522 LNNTVP
+522 
-528 NYHPKDPTS
+528 
-537 YGNEYYKYDGTGV
+537 
-550 NTPYPTWENI
+550 
-560 EIHSGDRSITLDTSR
+560 
-575 WHDRVV
+575 
-581 DVVLVKK
+581 
-588 DSNEEIFLSK
+588 
-598 NDQSNGLLIGST
+598 
-610 EDSRTFSIPRDVNIE
+610 RDV
-625 KGDRVYLRLWQ
+625 
-636 DGSKVDGTKAFSV
+636 
-649 PETSLERR
+649 
-657 IDESTPAKIDTPYNT
+657 KIP
-672 NHTMTGIVPAGT
+672 
-684 NVDDL
+684 
-689 VITIPYGNGKVY
+689 
-701 TVPKSAITVNPEL
+701 
-714 VKDGIV
+714 
-720 QKDAKFTVNW
+720 
-730 EEANEA
+730 
-736 QTIPG
+736 
-741 ELLNADGLI
+741 
-750 KRETDIKVTVSQYNN
+750 VTVQ
-765 PTAETTT
+765 E
-772 KMVQGPKFEPVFED
+772 
-786 STQIVINVPA
+786 
-796 GTNGVKLV
+796 
-804 TADGRELITKADP
+804 
-817 NNPLKYIA
+817 
-825 TVPSGIDLKVGDDL
+825 
-839 IATATVN
+839 
-846 GEDLDPVNTSV
+846 
-857 IEHAAVTQAP
+857 
-867 ILAQVVDSPNLE
+867 
-879 VGDIDPNADF
+879 
-889 LTLHALDS
+889 
-897 KTGKDTKYEF
+897 
-907 EKVGDAWNLVTV
+907 
-919 DGEAAPANTM
+919 DGE
-929 NTRVEDGKL
+929 
-938 VIEPNEALQGTLNGD
+938 
-953 RLFME
+953 
-958 ARDKNQTEAIPKSN
+958 EAIP
-972 TIVYKGT
+972 V
-979 EVVVIQTKD
+979 
-988 AVTVKEGQDFAKNPE
+988 
-1003 SVFTNPEDGKKDT
+1003 
-1016 VKVELNNTDGKDNV
+1016 
-1030 GGVKIDEH
+1030 
-1038 GNITE
+1038 E
-1043 VPTLTTEDWGDKE
+1043 VP
-1056 TKEINVPIK
+1056 
-1065 VTENNKEPK
+1065 
-1074 ETTVK
+1074 

-1086 DGDGTPDVDDDD
+1086 DGDGY
-1098 DDNDGIKDVD
+1098 
-1108 DENPKGEVTNIDTK
+1108 
-1122 DEVSVTEGQ
+1122 S
-1131 DLEANPVSVLTNPE
+1131 
-1145 DGKKDTVKVE
+1145 
-1155 LNNTDGKDNV
+1155 
-1165 DGIKVDEHGNITELP
+1165 
-1180 TLTTEDWGDK
+1180 DK
-1190 ETKEIN
+1190 EEEKAGSDATD
-1196 VPIKVTE
+1196 
-1203 NNKEPKETTVKVTI
+1203 PKSTPN
-1217 QRDTDGDGTPDV
+1217 DLDGDGL
-1229 DDDDDDNDGI
+1229 
-1239 KDVDDEN
+1239 
-1246 PKGEVTNIDTKDE
+1246 
-1259 VSVTEGQ
+1259 S
-1266 DLEANPVSVLTNPE
+1266 
-1280 DGKKDTVKVE
+1280 
-1290 LNNTDGKDNVGG
+1290 
-1302 VKIDEHGNITEVPT
+1302 
-1316 FTPEEWG
+1316 
-1323 NEESKVVDVPI
+1323 NEE
-1334 KVTEDGKEPQEGV
+1334 EQ
-1347 VKVTIQR
+1347 
-1354 DTDGDGTPDVKDTD
+1354 
-1368 DDNDGIDDK
+1368 
-1377 DEAGK
+1377 AH

-1387 NPDSDGDGIN
+1387 NPDTDGDGLN
-1397 DKDDKN
+1397 DKEDSN
-1403 PTKYDVKAVPVEGL
+1403 PLVFDVKAVPVEGL

-1439 TATKTKGLTVNANG
+1439 TATETKGLTVNANF
-1453 DLTGTPKDLVWSGDE
+1453 DLTGTPKDLTWNGDD

-1539 GKDAI
+1539 GKDAV

-1549 DVGSTITSEPVN
+1549 DTGSTITSKPVN

-1582 DETER
+1582 GETER

-1612 DTDGDGYS
+1612 DTDGDSYS

-1635 STPDDIDGDGIK
+1635 STSDDIDGDGIK

-1667 VVTDGQP
+1667 AVTDGQP

-1696 GVNGVNVDENGNLTG
+1696 GVNGLNVDENGKLTG
-1711 KPKVDDWGKDE
+1711 TPKVDDWGNDE

-1733 SEDGKGS
+1733 S
-1740 TDVEVPVTIQ
+1740 
-1750 RDTDGDGT
+1750 
-1758 PDITDTDDDKDG
+1758 
-1770 VPDTEEADKG
+1770 
-1780 TDPKKADTDG
+1780 
-1790 DGINDKDDK
+1790 
-1799 NPTQY
+1799 
-1804 DIKANP
+1804 
-1810 VDDLAVTDGQPV
+1810 
-1822 PEGTKAIETK
+1822 
-1832 DGATVT
+1832 
-1838 PKDKDGVNGVN
+1838 
-1849 VDENGNLTG
+1849 
-1858 TPTVD
+1858 
-1863 DWGKDEEE
+1863 
-1871 REVKIPV
+1871 
-1878 TVTEDGKG
+1878 EDGKG

-1920 KDEAGKGTDPK
+1920 KDEADKGTDPKNPDSDGDGINDKDDKNPTQYDIKADPVDDLAVTDGQPVPEGTKAIETKDGATVTPKDKDGVNGLNVDENGKLTGTPKVDDWGKDEEEREVKIPVTVTEDGKGSTDAEVPVTIQRDTDGDCTPDVKDTDDDNDGILDKDEAGTGTDPK

-2020 VKIPVTVSEGDKGST
+2020 VKILATVSEGDKGST
-2035 DAEITITIQRDTDG
+2035 DAEITVTIQRDTDG
-2049 DGTPDLKDADDDND
+2049 DGTPDVKDDDDDND
-2063 GISDQDELANGTDPK
+2063 GLPDQDELANGTDPK
-2078 NDDTDGDGVKD
+2078 NDDTDGDGAKD

-2191 DGDGTPDVT
+2191 DGDATPDVT

-2277 ISGTPKVSNWGPNEE
+2277 ISGTPKVSNWRPNEE

-2474 PAPKDPSKSTEEVKP
+2474 STPKDSNKSTNEVKP

-2520 VVSRPANVKGL
+2520 VISRPANVKGL

-2563 QVGDQTFELPVR
+2563 QVGDQTFEVPVR

-2600 TEEAQKGTDPLNP
+2600 TEEAQKGTDPFNP

-2638 GDGLTDGEEKAHGT
+2638 GDGLTDGEEKDHGT

-2673 SDPLDPNSHP
+2673 SDLLDPNSHP

-2772 HGTDPNKA
+2772 HSTDSNKA

-2824 DTDGDG
+2824 DSDGDGYSDKEEIDAGSDPLDPKSTPKDLDGDGLSNEDEKAHGTDPNKADTDGDG
-2830 VNDGQEIKDGTDP
+2830 ISDADEVKNGTDP
-2843 NKADTDGDGYSD
+2843 NKADTDGDGISDADEVKNGTDPTKADTDGDGYSD

-2887 TVTDGQAV
+2887 TVTDGQTV

-2967 VKRASGISGQGTTL
+2967 VKRASSLSGRGDVQGISTGRGT
-2981 SGGTVKGAVRGTTRG
+2981 VRGTTRG
-2996 DLPQAGSQSV
+2996 NLPQTGSQSV